1 VIGGPSGRA
10 ARCEVA
16 AERAAAQPRP
26 VRFSRW
32 RIGFGKLPLTNV
44 FAVCAGAI
52 MLARR
57 KERRRLAGDR
67 RGIMAKN
74 SNSGQK
80 FISRNR
86 KPRVHITYEDP
97 YDSEELVEL
106 PFVMGVMADLS
117 GNASAV
123 EKPDIEN
130 RKFLDTDMDNF
141 DARMAAI
148 EPAVTFKTPNKLGNE
163 GGTQLSVNLKFTK
176 FEDFEPAAVARQVP
190 ALAKLLAAREQLSNL
205 LRYMDGK
212 MAAEDTLKKLLADP
226 QLMSALKQKLEQR
239 PTTEE
244 KPE

>member
-1 VIGGPSGRA
+1 MVPPAEARVWGGCQEES
-10 ARCEVA
+10 
-16 AERAAAQPRP
+16 
-26 VRFSRW
+26 
-32 RIGFGKLPLTNV
+32 
-44 FAVCAGAI
+44 
-52 MLARR
+52 
-57 KERRRLAGDR
+57 
-67 RGIMAKN
+67 MAKN

-117 GNASAV
+117 GNASEV
-123 EKPDIEN
+123 EKPEIEN

-148 EPAVTFKTPNKLGNE
+148 APAVRFNTADKLSGNE
-163 GGTQLSVNLKFTK
+163 KSKLSVNLKFK
-176 FEDFEPAAVARQVP
+176 QMSDFEPAAVARQVP
-190 ALAKLLAAREQLSNL
+190 ALNKLLEARDQLSNL

-212 MAAEDTLKKLLADP
+212 AAAEDMLRKILADP
-226 QLMSALKQKLEQR
+226 QLMSTLKQKLDER
-239 PTTEE
+239 PAIEAE